1 MEKSQL
7 FWQTYLNI
15 EKEVLELS
23 KTIYFSDA
31 PTSISETSHQLETY
45 SPYIADLLIK
55 CCVEI
60 EAISKELYFDNG
72 GTKSRGSKDLYY
84 DTDCIDLIYKK
95 WDLGKKEVI
104 VVATNFNLTKDENR
118 ILKPLKNANKQSKI
132 YWAKAYQAV
141 KHNRY
146 DCLYYGN
153 IKALLQALAALYL
166 LNIYYRDVKLFS
178 KYKDYKQLDMSLGSK
193 IFTLKTPNEA
203 PQIWYGNKSKAIDSP
218 YVVNYTKES
227 YAKIRDYQNNNSK
240 TITEYFQNQPET
252 KEQEFLLMLKTAD
265 ERKQQDPKY
274 NPDLLSLLCQY
285 RLNKEAPQT
294 LGFERRKKVFY
305 ENAEKVKDIK
315 NQDKSLIDI
324 ELTPENIEYYYE
336 VLAGNL
342 ATKLQMSLTRMNWI
356 IYMMTEANCEII
368 IDK

>member
-1 MEKSQL
+1 MKKSQL

-15 EKEVLELS
+15 ENEVLELS
-23 KTIYFSDA
+23 KIVYISDA
-31 PTSISETSHQLETY
+31 PTSISKASHQLETY

-72 GTKSRGSKDLYY
+72 GTKSRGSKDLYF
-84 DTDCIDLIYKK
+84 DTDCIDLIYQK
-95 WDLGKKEVI
+95 WNLDRKVVI
-104 VVATNFNLTKDENR
+104 IVASNFNLTKDENR
-118 ILKPLKNANKQSKI
+118 ILTPLRNAHKPSKV

-146 DCLYYGN
+146 DYLYYGN

-166 LNIYYRDVKLFS
+166 LNVYYRDVKLFS

-218 YVVNYTKES
+218 YVVNYTNASYDKIIKMQQKDNEAINNYWKAQPELNEPLFIKQMLEAKAKEEKDP
-227 YAKIRDYQNNNSK
+227 AQRVMHLWELSK
-240 TITEYFQNQPET
+240 YRINKKVPQGLPFEERKKLFCQCSERKSRIYLINKHLTDDEITE
-252 KEQEFLLMLKTAD
+252 
-265 ERKQQDPKY
+265 
-274 NPDLLSLLCQY
+274 
-285 RLNKEAPQT
+285 
-294 LGFERRKKVFY
+294 
-305 ENAEKVKDIK
+305 
-315 NQDKSLIDI
+315 
-324 ELTPENIEYYYE
+324 ENIDEEITHAGICQGISLMQSLMTHWE
-336 VLAGNL
+336 VYSFTDA
-342 ATKLQMSLTRMNWI
+342 
-356 IYMMTEANCEII
+356 ECEIV